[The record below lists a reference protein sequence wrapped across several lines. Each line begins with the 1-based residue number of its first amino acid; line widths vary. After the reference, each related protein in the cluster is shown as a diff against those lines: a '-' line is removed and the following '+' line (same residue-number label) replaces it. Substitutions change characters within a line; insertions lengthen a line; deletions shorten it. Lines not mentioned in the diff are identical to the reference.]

1 MTVPTTMKIRSRKRS
16 MRVSEAPGTAA
27 SWPNGEANLSRSNRH
42 AAARVERGSPAPVS
56 PSSEDHMSRR
66 PYLVPA
72 FLAIAARLV
81 AQSAADARW
90 LAECRDRDDGGRV
103 RHWEVRVSSVR
114 ATGGT
119 IAIDPGTN
127 GGVAVRG
134 WDLDSIEVHARIQ
147 TQAPSEEA
155 ATELAHR
162 ILIATSATTIGVDG
176 PAGRHDASWGGSFVG
191 FAPRRS
197 DLKLDTYNG
206 PIAVSDLSGRLTV
219 TAYNGPVALR
229 AVGGDVRARTTNGP
243 LAIELTG
250 ARWEGVGLDA
260 QTTNGPVQIAIP
272 DGYSAQLE
280 FGTERPDDARVPAH
294 GHRSEEHTSELQ
306 SRLHLVCRLLLEKKK
321 K

>member
-90 LAECRDRDDGGRV
+90 LAECRDRDDGWRV
-103 RHWEVRVSSVR
+103 RHCEVRVSSVR

-176 PAGRHDASWGGSFVG
+176 PAGRHDASWGGSFVEFG
-191 FAPRRS
+191 
-197 DLKLDTYNG
+197 TVNG
-206 PIAVSDLSGRLTV
+206 PMTLEFPLTV
-219 TAYNGPVALR
+219 TIQGRVGRRITTVLGKGGPPIR
-229 AVGGDVRARTTNGP
+229 AV
-243 LAIELTG
+243 
-250 ARWEGVGLDA
+250 
-260 QTTNGPVQIAIP
+260 TTNGPVTI
-272 DGYSAQLE
+272 
-280 FGTERPDDARVPAH
+280 RR
-294 GHRSEEHTSELQ
+294 R
-306 SRLHLVCRLLLEKKK
+306 
-321 K
+321 

>member
-90 LAECRDRDDGGRV
+90 LAECRDRDDGWRV
-103 RHWEVRVSSVR
+103 RHCEVRVSSVR

-162 ILIATSATTIGVDG
+162 ILIATSATTIDVDG
-176 PAGRHDASWGGSFVG
+176 AAGRHDTSLRLNFLV

-229 AVGGDVRARTTNGP
+229 AVGGDVRARTTNRP
-243 LAIELTG
+243 LPPVLPGDEI
-250 ARWEGVGLDA
+250 EGVGVD
-260 QTTNGPVQIAIP
+260 PKIP
-272 DGYSAQLE
+272 HRPLEVLVPGHYSDQPE
-280 FGTERPDDARVPAH
+280 V
-294 GHRSEEHTSELQ
+294 
-306 SRLHLVCRLLLEKKK
+306 V
-321 K
+321 